1 MLHFKPLGEGFE
13 MQMTDEE
20 QRVMLRT
27 ILKTAMAILRDD
39 APYDPEHI
47 IFGTNYTTW
56 THPPAKGFLY
66 KYKNRAL
73 RGTKIEFS
81 TGDDPEDSS
90 DDRDNVKIVP
100 AGVRIVVDARVAYL
114 PDTEIKSLLHLEDY
128 WVDGEGNREYG
139 NEMMVRDPKMPN
151 LQSFRYR
158 SEDISGS
165 KFPVNV
171 NLFYVNPPDGSSPP
185 MLDEVRI
192 SRAYKIL
199 TPEEREQRRL
209 EEQQAKRHKYG
220 LMNLCTGM
228 LCPETGIWQ
237 GYTKTSSSDIH
248 MIRKGHTFPDVR
260 TLTPREQAERNQ
272 YTNLFEPG
280 QWMWVKEYVEPE
292 WMKEG

>member
-1 MLHFKPLGEGFE
+1 MIHFKSLGEGFE
-13 MQMTDEE
+13 MQTTDEE
-20 QRVMLRT
+20 QRVMLRA

-39 APYDPEHI
+39 APYDPEYI
-47 IFGTNYTTW
+47 VFGTNYTTW

-81 TGDDPEDSS
+81 TGDDPEDYS
-90 DDRDNVKIVP
+90 DTRDKVKIVP
-100 AGVRIVVDARVAYL
+100 AGVRIVLDARVASL
-114 PDTEIKSLLHLEDY
+114 PDTEIKSLLQLEDY

-139 NEMMVRDPKMPN
+139 NEIMVRDPKMPN

-158 SEDISGS
+158 SKDISGS
-165 KFPVNV
+165 KFPVNI
-171 NLFYVNPPDGSSPP
+171 NLFYANPLDSSFPP

-199 TPEEREQRRL
+199 TPEEREQHRL
-209 EEQQAKRHKYG
+209 KEQQAKRHKYG

-248 MIRKGHTFPDVR
+248 LIWKGQKFPDVR
-260 TLTPREQAERNQ
+260 KLTPWEQSEQNQ

-280 QWMWVKEYVEPE
+280 QWMWVEEYVEPE

>member
-1 MLHFKPLGEGFE
+1 
-13 MQMTDEE
+13 MQTTDEE

-27 ILKTAMAILRDD
+27 LLKTAMAILRDD

-47 IFGTNYTTW
+47 VFGTNYTTW

-66 KYKNRAL
+66 KYENRAL
-73 RGTKIEFS
+73 RGTEIELS
-81 TGDDPEDSS
+81 TGDDPEDYS
-90 DDRDNVKIVP
+90 DNRDKVKIVP
-100 AGVRIVVDARVAYL
+100 AGVRIVLDARVVSL
-114 PDTEIKSLLHLEDY
+114 PDAEIKSLLQLEDY
-128 WVDGEGNREYG
+128 WIDGDERRRYG
-139 NEMMVRDPKMPN
+139 NQVGGHTPADPN
-151 LQSFRYR
+151 LEGYRYR
-158 SEDISGS
+158 SKDIPGS
-165 KFPVNV
+165 KFPIDVS
-171 NLFYVNPPDGSSPP
+171 LFYVTSPDGSTPP
-185 MLDEVRI
+185 FLDEVRI

-237 GYTKTSSSDIH
+237 GYTKISSSDIH

>member
-13 MQMTDEE
+13 MQTTDEE

-47 IFGTNYTTW
+47 VFGTNYTTW

-81 TGDDPEDSS
+81 TGDDPEDYS
-90 DDRDNVKIVP
+90 DDRDKVKIVP
-100 AGVRIVVDARVAYL
+100 AGVRIVVEARVANL

-158 SEDISGS
+158 SKDISGS

-171 NLFYVNPPDGSSPP
+171 DLFYVNPPDGSTPP
-185 MLDEVRI
+185 FLDEVRI

-237 GYTKTSSSDIH
+237 GYTK
-248 MIRKGHTFPDVR
+248 
-260 TLTPREQAERNQ
+260 
-272 YTNLFEPG
+272 
-280 QWMWVKEYVEPE
+280 
-292 WMKEG
+292 

>member
-1 MLHFKPLGEGFE
+1 MLHLTPLGEGFE
-13 MQMTDEE
+13 MQTTDEE

-27 ILKTAMAILRDD
+27 LLKTAMAILRDD

-47 IFGTNYTTW
+47 VFGTNYTTW

-66 KYKNRAL
+66 KYENRAL
-73 RGTKIEFS
+73 RGTEIELS
-81 TGDDPEDSS
+81 TGDDPEDYS
-90 DDRDNVKIVP
+90 DNRDKVKIVP
-100 AGVRIVVDARVAYL
+100 AGVRIVLDARVVSL
-114 PDTEIKSLLHLEDY
+114 PDAEIKSLLQLEDY
-128 WVDGEGNREYG
+128 WIDGDERRRYG
-139 NEMMVRDPKMPN
+139 NQVGGHTPADPN
-151 LQSFRYR
+151 LEGYRYR
-158 SEDISGS
+158 SKDIPGS
-165 KFPVNV
+165 KFPIDVS
-171 NLFYVNPPDGSSPP
+171 LFYVTSPDGSTPP
-185 MLDEVRI
+185 FLDEVRI

-237 GYTKTSSSDIH
+237 GYTKISSSDIH

>member
-13 MQMTDEE
+13 MQTTDEE

-47 IFGTNYTTW
+47 VFGTNYTTW

-81 TGDDPEDSS
+81 TGDDPEDYS
-90 DDRDNVKIVP
+90 DDRDKVKIVP
-100 AGVRIVVDARVAYL
+100 AGVRIVVEARVANL

-158 SEDISGS
+158 SKDISGS

-171 NLFYVNPPDGSSPP
+171 DLFYVNPPDGSTPP
-185 MLDEVRI
+185 FLDEVRI

-237 GYTKTSSSDIH
+237 GYTKISSSDIH